1 MRAVMTL
8 LLCCWQS
15 VSALPQIPGPQQ
27 NLSSSLQSGIA
38 KFTSR
43 LLKELEATSGSN
55 FVVSP
60 HSVHSTFSQVLQ
72 GAGGR
77 TQSQLE
83 DVLGVTQG
91 DSLVDQYRILGQQLG
106 RSAGGATLKEANLLA
121 VATGFK
127 PKSNYSIDLL
137 RGFQSDIREFN
148 FGTDSVNSVKEVRV
162 FHLI

>member
-1 MRAVMTL
+1 MSGNIPMISLVTVTL
-8 LLCCWQS
+8 SLFCQS
-15 VSALPQIPGPQQ
+15 VT
-27 NLSSSLQSGIA
+27 SSLQSGQA

-91 DSLVDQYRILGQQLG
+91 DSLVDQYTTLSTQLS
-106 RSAGGATLKEANLLA
+106 RSAAGATFKE
-121 VATGFK
+121 
-127 PKSNYSIDLL
+127 
-137 RGFQSDIREFN
+137 
-148 FGTDSVNSVKEVRV
+148 
-162 FHLI
+162 